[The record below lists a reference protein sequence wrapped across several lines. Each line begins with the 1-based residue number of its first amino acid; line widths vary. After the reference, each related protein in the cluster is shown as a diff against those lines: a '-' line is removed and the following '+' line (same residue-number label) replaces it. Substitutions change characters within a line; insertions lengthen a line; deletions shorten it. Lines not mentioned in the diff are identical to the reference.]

1 MMLSA
6 ASNYWTHPHKQN
18 ILAAPRVHE
27 FVGAVS
33 DVIAAFHL
41 SKRIRY
47 DQLRD

>member
-1 MMLSA
+1 MVPSA
-6 ASNYWTHPHKQN
+6 ASSHWTHPHKQN

-27 FVGAVS
+27 FVGAVCI
-33 DVIAAFHL
+33 VIAAFHL